1 MKTCMMYPRSRKQ
14 DDHRLK
20 QAVFQLC
27 GSEWRHMHIYCCLL
41 PGCGCDRM
49 ETLKLTRFH
58 GKVKFAGILF
68 CVAGVTILAFYEGPM
83 FRSFN
88 HHHLFQNGGGGGGS
102 SAAGAGDTHSK
113 KQWVLGIFLMTL
125 SNVLAGLWT
134 VLQVHSTLSIS
145 LSIYLSIPVSDCNS
159 VARMNEPCTGAP
171 DRGHVEADEHDAADL
186 VGVAPGLPGGRCG
199 GEGLLQVEA
208 GLERRP
214 RRHNLQRT

>member
-1 MKTCMMYPRSRKQ
+1 
-14 DDHRLK
+14 
-20 QAVFQLC
+20 
-27 GSEWRHMHIYCCLL
+27 
-41 PGCGCDRM
+41 
-49 ETLKLTRFH
+49 
-58 GKVKFAGILF
+58 
-68 CVAGVTILAFYEGPM
+68 
-83 FRSFN
+83 
-88 HHHLFQNGGGGGGS
+88 
-102 SAAGAGDTHSK
+102 
-113 KQWVLGIFLMTL
+113 MTL